1 MTSQNIDE
9 RQAAQYLGLSVSTLQ
24 QWRFRCKGPDY
35 LKFGK
40 AVRYRV
46 ADLEAFAE
54 AHVVR
59 PAGGGR

>member
-1 MTSQNIDE
+1 MTSQNLDE

-24 QWRFRCKGPDY
+24 QWRFRSKGPDY

-46 ADLEAFAE
+46 ADLQAFVE

-59 PAGGGR
+59 LAGGGR

>member
-1 MTSQNIDE
+1 MTPQNLDE
-9 RQAAQYLGLSVSTLQ
+9 RQAAQFLGLSVSTLQ
-24 QWRFRCKGPDY
+24 QWRFRSRGPAY

-46 ADLEAFAE
+46 ADLETYIA
-54 AHVVR
+54 AHLVR